1 VELLPSLRVYE
12 PVAVATFVPLT
23 VVSVPFS
30 KKTWGELLVAVG
42 ELVLTLLDAS
52 RVIRLGWL
60 VLDVTAAYDDEMRD
74 SEMRVE
80 LCG

>member
-1 VELLPSLRVYE
+1 M
-12 PVAVATFVPLT
+12 
-23 VVSVPFS
+23 
-30 KKTWGELLVAVG
+30 LVAEG

-52 RVIRLGWL
+52 RVMRLGWL